1 MAGPLAAVMLSNKF
15 KKVKNSI
22 ECELNAWSL
31 LFGGSFLFVSL
42 QTVIYDSSKTWEII
56 TWIFVGLAITTCSF
70 NFALGV
76 KVVMDVVKSKQK
88 NFALGS
94 YNLFGHLLGDG
105 ISGVLIGTLSDWLA
119 QHNKD
124 DIGKSGRTLGAAEV
138 CMESA
143 KDELSQGTRILK
155 KSH

>member
-31 LFGGSFLFVSL
+31 IFGGAFLFVSL
-42 QTVIYDSSKTWEII
+42 QTIIYDESKIWEIV

-105 ISGVLIGTLSDWLA
+105 ISGVFIGWLSDMLA
-119 QHNKD
+119 QKKD

-143 KDELSQGTRILK
+143 KDELSQGTEILK